1 MQPSDIQQLAKDYEN
16 EIKQIKDNMYRIGWH
31 MRGSLTYNDLFHVIS
46 REDQEILTK
55 IIKDNVES
63 TNKTGLP
70 LV

>member
-1 MQPSDIQQLAKDYEN
+1 MGPSDIQQLARDYEN
-16 EIKQIKDNMYRIGWH
+16 EIKQIKDNMYRMGWH
-31 MRGSLTYNDLFHVIS
+31 MRGSMTYDDLFFVLSVEDREIIS
-46 REDQEILTK
+46 R